1 MYRVNIAY
9 YARVV
14 VSFKYFLIILGIM
27 DGAEVFLCLHSLVVE
42 QRSPKL
48 LAWVRFLLQVLILL
62 KGVE

>member
-14 VSFKYFLIILGIM
+14 VSFKIFSLSLGIM
-27 DGAEVFLCLHSLVVE
+27 DGAGVFLCLHSLVAE

-48 LAWVRFLLQVLILL
+48 LAWVRFLLQVLIL
-62 KGVE
+62 K

>member
-1 MYRVNIAY
+1 MYRVYIAY

-14 VSFKYFLIILGIM
+14 VSFKNFFLIILGIM

-48 LAWVRFLLQVLILL
+48 LAQVRFLLQVLIE
-62 KGVE
+62 K